1 MALVIKSWT
10 ATETPGADGIYVSI
24 VGRQEGFFSWLLS
37 VLGIDATTTLRV
49 DRDTV
54 YFEAGS
60 LAGFQQR
67 VIPLANLSSAYFG
80 YAKPWQ
86 VAVAIGVALG
96 GFFGLGIVLGLLY
109 YFLNKTLSLGIIENS
124 GVLSGIEF
132 KRSVIEGQNI
142 NEQEGRRVC
151 NIVKHLMME
160 AQGRPQPQLSRASN
174 IASLPHTGT

>member
-10 ATETPGADGIYVSI
+10 VTEAPGADGIYVSI
-24 VGRQEGFFSWLLS
+24 VGRQEGILSWLLS
-37 VLGIDATTTLRV
+37 VMGIDATTTLRI
-49 DRDTV
+49 DRETV

-67 VIPLANLSSAYFG
+67 VIPLSSLSSAYFG

-86 VAVAIGVALG
+86 TALAIGLMLAPVM
-96 GFFGLGIVLGLLY
+96 GLGLIVGPLY
-109 YFLNKTLSLGIIENS
+109 YFLNKTLSLGVIENA

-142 NEQEGRRVC
+142 NEQQGRRVC
-151 NIVKHLMME
+151 AIVQRLMME
-160 AQGRPQPQLSRASN
+160 SQPGQKQLNASS
-174 IASLPHTGT
+174 ALAPLRQTGT

>member
-86 VAVAIGVALG
+86 VALVLG
-96 GFFGLGIVLGLLY
+96 MMLMPLMGLGLIVGPLY
-109 YFLNKTLSLGIIENS
+109 YFLNKTLSLGIIENA

-151 NIVKHLMME
+151 NIIKHLMME
-160 AQGRPQPQLSRASN
+160 AQGRPQQQLSRSTN

>member
-1 MALVIKSWT
+1 MALVIKSWN
-10 ATETPGADGIYVSI
+10 ATETPGEDGIYVSI
-24 VGRQEGFFSWLLS
+24 VGRQEGFLSWLLS
-37 VLGIDATTTLRV
+37 VMGIDATTTLRV

-86 VAVAIGVALG
+86 LALAIGFVLMP
-96 GFFGLGIVLGLLY
+96 FFGLGLILGPLY
-109 YFLNKTLSLGIIENS
+109 YFLNKTLSLGIIENA

-142 NEQEGRRVC
+142 NEQEARRVC
-151 NIVKHLMME
+151 TIVQRLMME
-160 AQGRPQPQLSRASN
+160 AQGKTPQLPSSST
-174 IASLPHTGT
+174 ITSLRHTGS